1 MARVSVRGLFK
12 GTPNMMDIL
21 RAIEQS
27 SFSQWVTGSSS
38 VFAFPSILLLHTI
51 GMGVVVGINA
61 GIDLRI
67 LGLAPAVPL
76 APLEKFFPFLW
87 TGFFINAA
95 TGLVLLGADATT
107 KMINPDFYVKMTF
120 IALALINLKI
130 LRKRVFRDPLI
141 DKKPLTSDVKVLAVL
156 SMICWLGAITAGRLM
171 AYVGPASGLSKS
183 ALCNWRLSIFC

>member
-1 MARVSVRGLFK
+1 
-12 GTPNMMDIL
+12 MMDFL

-67 LGLAPAVPL
+67 LGLAPALPL
-76 APLEKFFPFLW
+76 APLEKYFPLLW
-87 TGFFINAA
+87 VGFWVNAV
-95 TGLVLLGADATT
+95 TGLILLGADATT

-120 IALALINLKI
+120 IALALINLRI

-171 AYVGPASGLSKS
+171 AYVGPVSGLSK
-183 ALCNWRLSIFC
+183 